1 MMTTDNQFVVDD
13 PHLRDAL
20 FQRAMIKGVLSFDD
34 VLNGVYMYMHSDDRR
49 DSFKHRETKQYVH
62 CLR

>member
-1 MMTTDNQFVVDD
+1 MTTDNNFIVDD
-13 PHLRDAL
+13 PHSIDAL

-34 VLNGVYMYMHSDDRR
+34 VLNGVYMYMGSDDRR
-49 DSFKHRETKQYVH
+49 DSFKHRETKVYVH